1 MALPTAAPA
10 AQCLLL
16 TTCGAA
22 ASRRPPGVL
31 ADLVDARSPVRAPP
45 VNGIIFV
52 FPVGSTSM
60 ALIFAAG

>member
-1 MALPTAAPA
+1 
-10 AQCLLL
+10 
-16 TTCGAA
+16 
-22 ASRRPPGVL
+22 VL